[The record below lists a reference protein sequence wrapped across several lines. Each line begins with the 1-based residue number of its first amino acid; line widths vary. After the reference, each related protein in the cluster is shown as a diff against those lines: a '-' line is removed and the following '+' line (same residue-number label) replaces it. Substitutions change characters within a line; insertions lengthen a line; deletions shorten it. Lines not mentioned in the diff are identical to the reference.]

1 MQGNVQEVTQVSV
14 WDKFLVLVLLTMIV
28 CAFAYAGFWY
38 GKYHALTD
46 MNVSYHAGIVTF
58 ELDGHAYEHI
68 AEGWVASR

>member
-1 MQGNVQEVTQVSV
+1 MQENYAKE
-14 WDKFLVLVLLTMIV
+14 KAMLLLMLVLLVGT
-28 CAFAYAGFWY
+28 FAIGGFYAGQ
-38 GKYHALTD
+38 YHALTD